1 MHIFYKKN
9 GLNLNRFGLSKL
21 LKSNIMQ
28 VLDVIQNRA
37 IHILRDAR
45 NTTQTP
51 EDFSAFDNFQL

>member
-1 MHIFYKKN
+1 MKIN
-9 GLNLNRFGLSKL
+9 CLSLNRFGLSKL
-21 LKSNIMQ
+21 LKSNTMQ